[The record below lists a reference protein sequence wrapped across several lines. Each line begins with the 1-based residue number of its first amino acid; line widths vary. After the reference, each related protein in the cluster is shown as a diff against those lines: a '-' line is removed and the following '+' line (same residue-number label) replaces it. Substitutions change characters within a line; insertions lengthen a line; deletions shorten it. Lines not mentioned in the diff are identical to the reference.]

1 MARTAKI
8 TNANVGPRQNVGGN
22 VGNTPVRA
30 QDFND
35 LAGDYVSLSDANA
48 QVIAGD
54 VTVNGTLTYNALS
67 TSPVTA
73 AGVALAPNGIA
84 TTGLGLNPTWNLNF
98 GGATL
103 AAGDQTNDTAMLDV
117 LTPVN
122 TLLRMALAL
131 KGVASSG
138 QAITSAQAHQIFGG
152 TGVAGALIPMT
163 GITDVATN
171 WIPATQTVNTISG
184 TTAANLTLNDSATD
198 LASDNDQSMILFND
212 YVIEAGHV
220 VKVCTH
226 ANNEHK
232 ASACEF
238 VVSGAGTDVMDRQ
251 APTTDGHQDI
261 ILTASGA
268 DTTILA
274 GSYIYLR
281 AGADSDELTIKGC
294 IRTSGGTIA
303 VTYAA

>member
-35 LAGDYVSLSDANA
+35 LAGDANA

-152 TGVAGALIPMT
+152 TGVAGALIPMLQL
-163 GITDVATN
+163 V
-171 WIPATQTVNTISG
+171 
-184 TTAANLTLNDSATD
+184 
-198 LASDNDQSMILFND
+198 
-212 YVIEAGHV
+212 
-220 VKVCTH
+220 
-226 ANNEHK
+226 
-232 ASACEF
+232 
-238 VVSGAGTDVMDRQ
+238 
-251 APTTDGHQDI
+251 
-261 ILTASGA
+261 
-268 DTTILA
+268 
-274 GSYIYLR
+274 
-281 AGADSDELTIKGC
+281 
-294 IRTSGGTIA
+294 
-303 VTYAA
+303 